1 MNFFL
6 VQVIIPE
13 LIFYCK
19 LCVVNYFVKEQN
31 SLSLVL
37 ILRFKKKKK
46 IQNQNEKYVLIL
58 QRTETIITRILQF
71 G

>member
-13 LIFYCK
+13 LIFY
-19 LCVVNYFVKEQN
+19 F
-31 SLSLVL
+31 L